1 MRGMRQRKKRLSR
14 STVFGVVILTAVIC
28 GILTYKQS
36 SLKAQSREYTN
47 QIKELE
53 KQKEELWEEK
63 ESLEKF
69 RDYVKTDEYAEEV
82 ARDKFGLVHKGEI
95 IFEPEKEK

>member
-1 MRGMRQRKKRLSR
+1 MRKRKKRLSR
-14 STVFGVVILTAVIC
+14 ATVFGIVVLVTVLC
-28 GILTYKQS
+28 GTLTYKQS
-36 SLKAQSREYTN
+36 TLKAQSKEYTN

-53 KQKEELWEEK
+53 KQRKELQEEK
-63 ESLEKF
+63 ESLKKF

-82 ARDKFGLVHKGEI
+82 ARDKFGLVYKGEI